1 MDDLTKFGFTI
12 SLHLALFAL
21 IAKPADSAGSGL
33 TVLFGVF
40 SFGVF
45 VTTLLRHS
53 ELFGA
58 VFPALTADEEQ

>member
-1 MDDLTKFGFTI
+1 VNDYAKFGFTI

-21 IAKPADSAGSGL
+21 ITKPPDSSESGL

-45 VTTLLRHS
+45 TATLLRHS
-53 ELFGA
+53 ELVGK
-58 VFPALTADEEQ
+58 VFPALVADDDQ